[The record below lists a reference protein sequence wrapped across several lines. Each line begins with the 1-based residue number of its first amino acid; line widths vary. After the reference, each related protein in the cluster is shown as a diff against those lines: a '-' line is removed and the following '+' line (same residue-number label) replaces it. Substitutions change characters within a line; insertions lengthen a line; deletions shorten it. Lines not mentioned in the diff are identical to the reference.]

1 MNPLRNNYGQRGNM
15 LQQFLQFKNSM
26 QGKDPKQVYGQ
37 LISSG
42 KYTQEQIAWAKQ
54 QAEQFKNF
62 LK

>member
-26 QGKDPKQVYGQ
+26 QGKDPKQVYYQ

-42 KYTQEQIAWAKQ
+42 KYTQEQ
-54 QAEQFKNF
+54 FKSF